1 MDIEPIAETT
11 SRCFAKTIPVRDLDI
26 ILDKWSK
33 RSQTLVLRLCTSMNM
48 NESQLSSA
56 EALLNAL
63 IKDVSDVARSVCLA
77 GTPTIGGQPV
87 GRELSGVEPPSLQ
100 ELRPY
105 KGYY

>member
-1 MDIEPIAETT
+1 MMSNQEKSRLDFMAEE
-11 SRCFAKTIPVRDLDI
+11 LE
-26 ILDKWSK
+26 
-33 RSQTLVLRLCTSMNM
+33 TLKK
-48 NESQLSSA
+48 ELS
-56 EALLNAL
+56 EVKAL
-63 IKDVSDVARSVCLA
+63 IKDISDVARSVCLA